1 MELLVILGPA
11 LVVGLIAAYQ
21 NHTSPYAPRDAVRRP
36 TSTRT
41 QMELEM
47 LFRRGEQ
54 PINA

>member
-1 MELLVILGPA
+1 MELLVILLPA

-41 QMELEM
+41 QTELEM

>member
-1 MELLVILGPA
+1 MIIGPA

-41 QMELEM
+41 RIELEM
-47 LFRRGEQ
+47 LTRRGDQ
-54 PINA
+54 PVNA

>member
-41 QMELEM
+41 RIELEM
-47 LFRRGEQ
+47 LTRRGDQ
-54 PINA
+54 PVNA